1 MRAIF
6 QKVEREKNNKHSLK
20 QGGVDTFEKEKK
32 RPPCFAD
39 TEKRVFSSPH
49 SS

>member
-6 QKVEREKNNKHSLK
+6 QKVEKKKNNKHSLK
-20 QGGVDTFEKEKK
+20 QGGVDTFEKKT

-39 TEKRVFSSPH
+39 IEKRVFSSPH